1 MTLRR
6 RRRYAEAS
14 SSRPLARSEELIVEA
29 VDEDLLVYDQR
40 SDEAHSL
47 SAPAAR
53 VWRRCDGRTD
63 IDALS
68 TELDLDSETVV
79 RALAELDDCG
89 LLDAGPV
96 AGVTRREATTR
107 VAKIGAAA
115 AAAPLIYSIVS
126 PFPAAADSLTALCE
140 KNNIVCRARL
150 RQHSPHGLREHRRL
164 LLLSQFRGPAS
175 PAVCTGDPQHCC
187 TSPDGLRGG
196 GWPSLQQRLAGRPD
210 VPAAEPQ
217 RP

>member
-47 SAPAAR
+47 STPAAR

-79 RALAELDDCG
+79 RALAELDECG

-140 KNNIVCRARL
+140 KNNIVAGHDCGNQAPTGCGSIKGCCCCHNFGAPL
-150 RQHSPHGLREHRRL
+150 DPG
-164 LLLSQFRGPAS
+164 
-175 PAVCTGDPQHCC
+175 VCTGDPQHCC
-187 TSPDGLRGG
+187 TSPAGCAAAGG
-196 GWPSLQQRLAGRPD
+196 HPCSNG
-210 VPAAEPQ
+210 
-217 RP
+217 